1 MIIGNARVFLDGV
14 LENARKNGYVQTLF
28 GRRRYVP
35 DVNSRNGNVRAVS
48 ERNAI
53 NAPIQGTAADVIKLA
68 MIEVQ
73 KELHRRELRSRMV
86 LQIHDE
92 LVLEV
97 PVDEI
102 EQVKNLLVEKME
114 GVVKL
119 SVPLTVE
126 CNYGKDWLEAH

>member
-1 MIIGNARVFLDGV
+1 M
-14 LENARKNGYVQTLF
+14 
-28 GRRRYVP
+28 
-35 DVNSRNGNVRAVS
+35 NSRNGNVRAVS

-73 KELHRRELRSRMV
+73 KELHRRKLRSRMV